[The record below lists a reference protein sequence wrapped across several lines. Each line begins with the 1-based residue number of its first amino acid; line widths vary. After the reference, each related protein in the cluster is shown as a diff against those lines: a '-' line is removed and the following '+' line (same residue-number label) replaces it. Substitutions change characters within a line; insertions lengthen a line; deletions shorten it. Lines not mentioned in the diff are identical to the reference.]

1 MAGWELLGKEE
12 KKAINR
18 IERTANLKITS
29 IRRL

>member
-18 IERTANLKITS
+18 IFDKEGESLS
-29 IRRL
+29 CSWF